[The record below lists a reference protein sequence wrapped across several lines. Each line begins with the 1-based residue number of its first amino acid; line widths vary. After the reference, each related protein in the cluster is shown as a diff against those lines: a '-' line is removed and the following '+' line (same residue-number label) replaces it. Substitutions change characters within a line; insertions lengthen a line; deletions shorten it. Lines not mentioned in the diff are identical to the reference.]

1 MNPVHETLLQDFLRD
16 VWTYGS
22 DRLSYRLLN
31 RWFKAERI
39 TKRIWLAILANFETI
54 REEVGDT
61 DGYQLGYLETDRADC
76 ITFIV
81 LDPADAVT
89 SYMKPVAEIAGV

>member
-1 MNPVHETLLQDFLRD
+1 MDPVHETLLKDFLRD
-16 VWTYGS
+16 VWAYGS

-39 TKRIWLAILANFETI
+39 TKRVWLAIQAQFEAV

-61 DGYQLGYLETDRADC
+61 QGWRLGILETTRADYL
-76 ITFIV
+76 TFIV
-81 LDPADAVT
+81 LDPVGAKT
-89 SYMKPVAEIAGV
+89 SYMIPLSDKT